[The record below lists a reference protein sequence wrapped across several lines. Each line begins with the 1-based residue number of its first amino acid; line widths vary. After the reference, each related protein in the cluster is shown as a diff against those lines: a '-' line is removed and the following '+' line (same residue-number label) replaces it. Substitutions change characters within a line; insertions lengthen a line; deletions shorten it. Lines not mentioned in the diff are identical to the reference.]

1 MSTTL
6 GAHAVLFLLL
16 EAHDLDFVSANRNTV
31 LLDGTQSLVLT
42 GNTRTRMGI
51 QRKNLSKR
59 QRTHLVLGHI
69 FVLRGLRCFGHN
81 SWYSGE
87 HQHAQS
93 TLVLN

>member
-1 MSTTL
+1 
-6 GAHAVLFLLL
+6 
-16 EAHDLDFVSANRNTV
+16 
-31 LLDGTQSLVLT
+31 
-42 GNTRTRMGI
+42 MGI

-81 SWYSGE
+81 RWYSGE